1 MDAKHRLQEYAD
13 ALRLA
18 GLVTECR
25 GLDDVLQTPIDCFT
39 YDTRKISGRTL
50 FLCKG
55 IHFKEEYLRQAKELG
70 AVAYISERAY
80 DVDLPH
86 ILVSNIRHTLA
97 ALAPLYY
104 GHVTDKLV
112 SIGITG
118 TKGKSTTVFF
128 MRYILNAWLASLHRG
143 PCAIVSSLETFDGR
157 SAQAAHITTPEI
169 LDLYQIYQ
177 NAVNNGVTH
186 MINEVSSQAL
196 KYERVGGIRYNVG
209 CLLNIGLDHISPIEH
224 SDFEDYYTSK
234 LKIFDQSEVGIVNTD
249 ADHAERTLAYAR
261 ERCRVV
267 TFGSHE
273 SDDVSCSKIEKRSD
287 GIYFTVRSPYYNGEF
302 SLSMPGIFNVSNA
315 LAAIAMC
322 GVLGIPEEYVR
333 AGLRAA
339 HVAGRMEVYHSADGE
354 VTVVVDYA
362 HNAMSF
368 DALFRS
374 ARAEHPDCKLLAVFG
389 AVGGKALGRR
399 RDLGVTA
406 SKYADYIFLTEDD
419 PAEESPAEIA
429 AQVAQYVTCPYEI
442 NVDRGDCIRKAI
454 LEWTGKRVVLCAGKG
469 NETTQKRG
477 TEYVTVPSD
486 GQWAREYLTEY
497 DKKRQK
503 DAKI

>member
-1 MDAKHRLQEYAD
+1 
-13 ALRLA
+13 
-18 GLVTECR
+18 
-25 GLDDVLQTPIDCFT
+25 
-39 YDTRKISGRTL
+39 
-50 FLCKG
+50 
-55 IHFKEEYLRQAKELG
+55 
-70 AVAYISERAY
+70 
-80 DVDLPH
+80 
-86 ILVSNIRHTLA
+86 
-97 ALAPLYY
+97 
-104 GHVTDKLV
+104 
-112 SIGITG
+112 
-118 TKGKSTTVFF
+118 
-128 MRYILNAWLASLHRG
+128 
-143 PCAIVSSLETFDGR
+143 
-157 SAQAAHITTPEI
+157 
-169 LDLYQIYQ
+169 
-177 NAVNNGVTH
+177 
-186 MINEVSSQAL
+186 
-196 KYERVGGIRYNVG
+196 
-209 CLLNIGLDHISPIEH
+209 
-224 SDFEDYYTSK
+224 
-234 LKIFDQSEVGIVNTD
+234 
-249 ADHAERTLAYAR
+249 
-261 ERCRVV
+261 
-267 TFGSHE
+267 
-273 SDDVSCSKIEKRSD
+273 
-287 GIYFTVRSPYYNGEF
+287 
-302 SLSMPGIFNVSNA
+302 
-315 LAAIAMC
+315 
-322 GVLGIPEEYVR
+322 
-333 AGLRAA
+333 GLRAA